1 MRKILVTTVVALL
14 GFIGWEV
21 AANAGL
27 FSRTGP
33 VIAILAGDLFQ
44 GEAEGHL
51 GGAGT
56 LTIQSRSKPEL
67 SCHGQ
72 FTSSAELGGAGELQ
86 CSDGANATFSF
97 HRLTLAQGYGT
108 GSTSRGP
115 MSFTYGLSLN
125 ESAPYLK
132 LPAGKILRQDGEKLL
147 LQDVRPAISAT
158 PAQPGASTALAE
170 TTPDKLLSAATFIV
184 ISGLKGERNLQS
196 NDPVKFAKLIESAI
210 LPLFDFRHMTQLSMA
225 RNWHRATPEQ
235 QSALTA
241 EFRKMLVRTYSSV
254 LANYHDQA
262 IEYQATR
269 IAAGEIAATVKSI
282 VQQAGRQRLNI
293 DYEMEKTAAGWRI
306 YNVRMA
312 GISLITSY
320 QPAFAKTIRDS
331 GIDGL
336 IRSLADN
343 NRQADAGLVSQPTG
357 ARMLLFL
364 YALMPNVFSNRE

>member
-14 GFIGWEV
+14 GFIGWEI

-67 SCHGQ
+67 SCQGQ

-86 CSDGANATFSF
+86 CSDGSRATFNF
-97 HRLTLAQGYGT
+97 HRLSLTQGYGT

-132 LPAGKILRQDGEKLL
+132 LPAGKILTQDGEKLT
-147 LQDVRPAISAT
+147 LQDVKPAISAA
-158 PAQPGASTALAE
+158 PAQPGAPTPLVETA
-170 TTPDKLLSAATFIV
+170 PDRLLSAATFV
-184 ISGLKGERNLQS
+184 VLSGLKGDRNLQV
-196 NDPVKFAKLIESAI
+196 NDPVKFAKLVDSAI
-210 LPLFDFRHMTQLSMA
+210 LPLFNFRHMTELSVA
-225 RNWHRATPEQ
+225 RNWRRASPEQ
-235 QSALTA
+235 QNALTA
-241 EFRKMLVRTYSSV
+241 EFKKMLVRIYSSV
-254 LANYHDQA
+254 LANSHDQV
-262 IEYQATR
+262 IEYKAMR
-269 IAAGEIAATVKSI
+269 IAADETAATVKST
-282 VQQAGRQRLNI
+282 VKQAGAQRMSI
-293 DYEMEKTAAGWRI
+293 DYEMEKTAAGWKI
-306 YNVRMA
+306 YNIRI
-312 GISLITSY
+312 GGLSLITTY
-320 QPAFAKTIRDS
+320 QPAFAKTIRDN

-336 IRSLADN
+336 IHSLADN
-343 NRQADAGLVSQPTG
+343 NRQADAGLASQPSR
-357 ARMLLFL
+357 ARMVLFF
-364 YALMPNVFSNRE
+364 YALMPSVFSNRE